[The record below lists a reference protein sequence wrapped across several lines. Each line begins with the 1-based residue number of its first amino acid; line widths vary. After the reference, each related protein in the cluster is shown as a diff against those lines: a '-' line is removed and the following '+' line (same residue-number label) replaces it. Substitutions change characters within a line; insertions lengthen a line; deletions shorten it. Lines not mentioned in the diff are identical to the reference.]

1 MQFKVLDIFNMK
13 RIITAFACLVVL
25 GVQAQKN
32 RAEYAAKLSS
42 EYRFAEALPV
52 WEELSTIELKKPQG
66 DLGVLRKTVHAAFMS
81 EAYDKAA
88 YWSQKLTK
96 TTDSDQDW
104 VVYMNALKYLN
115 QGARVS
121 QLLDSALM
129 KFPSSERLNGL
140 KKSAPIFQSNLT
152 DSSDYQI
159 RMYHEGNGGEVYGA
173 FQNPK
178 GGILFVSNEY
188 NHAAIN
194 RNYPRT
200 GQFYSDIAVFDS
212 VEATKK
218 YKFYQKQFWID
229 FIYKNQ
235 WRDYDKTRAH
245 DGPVSFNPDY
255 TMMFVTTNYNEK
267 DKEDSLKYRRLKQ
280 LAYYVDGDAFT
291 PLEFPFNSIQF
302 STGHATMDG
311 KGTVYFVSNRPGSMI
326 KSIIGKDTTYSS
338 DIWKT
343 TFDFD
348 TEEWSNPV
356 NLGDNVNTT
365 EDELFPFIST
375 WGNLYF
381 SSYGW
386 NSIGGLDV
394 FVSEMDGNEPTHIGA
409 PLNSAADDFSYY
421 VDEETGKGYFS
432 SNREKFVDKIY
443 AFNKPVFKA
452 DLKVNLADCK
462 GKGIKS
468 QKIMVTDL
476 KANKSIEIVT
486 NDKGQSEA
494 FELVRNHEYRITYK
508 GTSTY
513 TADTALFKAT
523 DPVSSMVNLTSYFK
537 QYFNKLTV
545 TKDVT
550 EDLSEILLD
559 IYRKDGNVV
568 QMKIA
573 SGGSYVWNSQGANAV
588 DSILMTSVNCEKQ
601 TFVVPVIKTGNCV
614 DTIPYNVALKSV
626 SEENFLR
633 LEYVLYNFDK
643 SFLRPEGKAELDKLV
658 NFLNSNPNVMRV
670 ELESHTD
677 SRGSDKYNLK
687 LSQSRARSCYDYL
700 ISKGISKNRIKTKGF
715 GETKLKN
722 ECSNGVYCTKEKHQ
736 ANRRT
741 ELILVTKD
749 NAVLDN
755 NKLEDRH

>member
-173 FQNPK
+173 FPNPK

-245 DGPVSFNPDY
+245 DGPVSFNPDNS
-255 TMMFVTTNYNEK
+255 MMFVTTNYNEK
-267 DKEDSLKYRRLKQ
+267 DKEEGKFYLDLSFNGYMYDTEIKNFFRVIESLDNFIVNFIDNYQDCLGITIKNGYKYNHQLRYNKNNPKYPPTLK
-280 LAYYVDGDAFT
+280 LKIFEKNTKIVD
-291 PLEFPFNSIQF
+291 L
-302 STGHATMDG
+302 
-311 KGTVYFVSNRPGSMI
+311 Y
-326 KSIIGKDTTYSS
+326 GKDVNNFAEYIQPNAKVQALIRCNGLWCYDNKWGLS
-338 DIWKT
+338 WKVCKLVVKHP
-343 TFDFD
+343 DFLPEYAFIDNSLID
-348 TEEWSNPV
+348 TVTSIN
-356 NLGDNVNTT
+356 NT
-365 EDELFPFIST
+365 
-375 WGNLYF
+375 
-381 SSYGW
+381 
-386 NSIGGLDV
+386 
-394 FVSEMDGNEPTHIGA
+394 
-409 PLNSAADDFSYY
+409 
-421 VDEETGKGYFS
+421 DEE
-432 SNREKFVDKIY
+432 
-443 AFNKPVFKA
+443 
-452 DLKVNLADCK
+452 
-462 GKGIKS
+462 
-468 QKIMVTDL
+468 
-476 KANKSIEIVT
+476 
-486 NDKGQSEA
+486 NDI
-494 FELVRNHEYRITYK
+494 N
-508 GTSTY
+508 
-513 TADTALFKAT
+513 
-523 DPVSSMVNLTSYFK
+523 
-537 QYFNKLTV
+537 
-545 TKDVT
+545 
-550 EDLSEILLD
+550 
-559 IYRKDGNVV
+559 
-568 QMKIA
+568 
-573 SGGSYVWNSQGANAV
+573 
-588 DSILMTSVNCEKQ
+588 
-601 TFVVPVIKTGNCV
+601 
-614 DTIPYNVALKSV
+614 
-626 SEENFLR
+626 
-633 LEYVLYNFDK
+633 
-643 SFLRPEGKAELDKLV
+643 
-658 NFLNSNPNVMRV
+658 
-670 ELESHTD
+670 
-677 SRGSDKYNLK
+677 
-687 LSQSRARSCYDYL
+687 
-700 ISKGISKNRIKTKGF
+700 
-715 GETKLKN
+715 
-722 ECSNGVYCTKEKHQ
+722 
-736 ANRRT
+736 
-741 ELILVTKD
+741 
-749 NAVLDN
+749 
-755 NKLEDRH
+755 